1 MPQDTA
7 KLSLLLGASLIALS
21 LLGIF
26 AVYRLIK
33 SKSLPDGGLDK
44 LIELG
49 KWFMVSVAIVLATA
63 IVNDGFRERDQD
75 VKEMQVFDKYT
86 TVVLEADGVEKRK
99 LLTEYFASV
108 SPDGRIKTAW
118 ENYKKV
124 VEIQVKEYRDNQA
137 KLQAL
142 TEKTAQGTATP
153 AEKAQREVLAT
164 SLSMANQSL
173 AAPSTLAIKP
183 RVYVHIRTE
192 AQREPALKLVAAL
205 GTRVNVDV
213 PGIERL
219 DRGPKTTELRYF
231 RKADELEAGQ
241 IAQAITALDTP
252 AAAIYVPGYE
262 ASTGIR
268 QRHYELWIAD
278 VAK

>member
-1 MPQDTA
+1 MLQDTG
-7 KLSLLLGASLIALS
+7 KLSLLLGVSLIALS
-21 LLGIF
+21 LVGIF
-26 AVYRLIK
+26 VIYRLIK
-33 SKSLPDGGLDK
+33 NKSLPDGGLDK
-44 LIELG
+44 LIEIG

-86 TVVLEADGVEKRK
+86 TVVLEADGVEKRR

-124 VEIQVKEYRDNQA
+124 VEVQVKEYRENQA

-142 TEKTAQGTATP
+142 TEKTTQGTATP

-164 SLSMANQSL
+164 TVSVANQSL
-173 AAPSTLAIKP
+173 AAPSALAIKP

-192 AQREPALKLVAAL
+192 AQREQALKLVANL

-219 DRGPKTTELRYF
+219 DTGPKTTELRYF
-231 RKADELEAGQ
+231 RKVDEPEARQ
-241 IAQAITALDTP
+241 IAEALTALETP
-252 AAAIYVPGYE
+252 AAAVYVPGYE

-268 QRHYELWIAD
+268 QRHYELWIAEP
-278 VAK
+278 AK